1 MNEQH
6 LISDKMRA
14 HYETVW
20 KAGDAWD
27 FETSEFEQARYEHQ
41 LEVLAGQRYDRVL
54 EFGCGSGCFTRRL
67 ASIASHVV
75 ALDIAKAEVEFS
87 VLLTLF
93 RKADAAGEET

>member
-1 MNEQH
+1 MKEQH
-6 LISDKMRA
+6 LISDRMRA

-20 KAGDAWD
+20 HAGDAWD

-54 EFGCGSGCFTRRL
+54 EIGCGSGCFTRRL

-75 ALDIAKAEVEFS
+75 ALDIAEAEVEFS

-93 RKADAAGEET
+93 RKVDAAGEET